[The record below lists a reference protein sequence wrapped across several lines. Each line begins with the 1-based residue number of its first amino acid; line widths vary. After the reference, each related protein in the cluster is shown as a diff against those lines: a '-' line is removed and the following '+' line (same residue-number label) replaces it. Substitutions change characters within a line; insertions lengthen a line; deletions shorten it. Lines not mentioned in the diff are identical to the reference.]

1 MHDGAAFSERERKKK
16 KPRILIQVSSAK
28 GMLAQT
34 LRGRI
39 STQQLVIQATTRRQ
53 HLHNSFMSQCNMSPK
68 IKSHSGALH
77 LFPLFILWRLQWS
90 TSVLNTVLEMMLISF
105 PARWSYIFQNWTHWA
120 NFPLAFLT
128 SAIPLPQLRWLLFFV
143 PTTIVN
149 LLSSQEKV
157 PSLCFFS
164 SFLTTINPLP
174 F

>member
-1 MHDGAAFSERERKKK
+1 MHDSAAFSEREREKK

-120 NFPLAFLT
+120 NFPLLSLRQPFLFLNYGDYYFLYQPQSWT
-128 SAIPLPQLRWLLFFV
+128 SYQV
-143 PTTIVN
+143 KKKSH
-149 LLSSQEKV
+149 LSV
-157 PSLCFFS
+157 FFS